1 MTSSPDGF
9 STWATFPGWPNLS
22 ELTEISRQWNMK
34 SASQPRVNL
43 DDFPYLCPDRCPLFL
58 ENSTRSLGGCAADP
72 GTWRSGVQVRQFGWT
87 SREIIPSQDPS
98 IPPSQT
104 PILPRDESLSRGIS
118 LPSWWQEPRM
128 TDGRTG
134 NVWIQGHGPA
144 PPTTFRVK
152 RWIFKSWTNL
162 RRQRVFNQHRI
173 KRIGFGSNPWA
184 AWKCQLNL
192 IRVFIL
198 LNQPSRACVAFCG
211 TLPAAWEQTHNKLS
225 QIPLELL
232 TKV

>member
-1 MTSSPDGF
+1 MIFHIYVLTDAHFSWRTAPGALWVCSRSWDMEKRSS
-9 STWATFPGWPNLS
+9 
-22 ELTEISRQWNMK
+22 
-34 SASQPRVNL
+34 SAII
-43 DDFPYLCPDRCPLFL
+43 C
-58 ENSTRSLGGCAADP
+58 
-72 GTWRSGVQVRQFGWT
+72 WT

-104 PILPRDESLSRGIS
+104 PILPWDESLPRGIS

-134 NVWIQGHGPA
+134 NVWIQGHGPT
-144 PPTTFRVK
+144 PPKTFRVK

-173 KRIGFGSNPWA
+173 NRIGFSSNPWA
-184 AWKCQLNL
+184 VWKCQLNL

-225 QIPLELL
+225 KIPLELL